1 MSDVVLEMKNL
12 RTHFFTDRG
21 EIPAVNGVSIKINKG
36 DVVGVVG
43 ESGCGKSVTAQSITQ
58 LVPSPPGRI
67 VGGEIY
73 FNGEDIVSASKE
85 RLRQIRGKEIATIF
99 QDPMT
104 SLDPLFTIG
113 NQMIEGIRI
122 HEKIS
127 KKEAK
132 KRSIDGLRLV
142 GIPSPEEVIDDYP
155 HQLSGGM
162 RQRVMISMAM
172 ACNPKLLIADE
183 PTTALDVTI
192 QAQILDLIRDLN
204 HKNETAV
211 MLITHDLSV
220 VAEICD
226 RVVVMYAGQV
236 IEEGSTSEILK
247 KPNHPYT
254 KGLIRS
260 LPDIKQKRQTLY
272 SIPGTVPEAKVGR
285 VGCRFAPRCEFAFE
299 RCFVEDPP
307 MYELDNKRGSRC
319 FLNDETEG
327 SLSGNGKN
335 TVRN

>member
-21 EIPAVNGVSIKINKG
+21 EIPAVNGVSITINKG

-73 FNGEDIVSASKE
+73 YKGENIVNASKQRMRE
-85 RLRQIRGKEIATIF
+85 IRGKEIATIF

-113 NQMIEGIRI
+113 NQMIEGIRL
-122 HEKIS
+122 HEEVS
-127 KKEAK
+127 KKEARE
-132 KRSIDGLRLV
+132 RSIDGLRLV
-142 GIPSPEEVIDDYP
+142 GIPRPDEVIDDYP

-204 HKNETAV
+204 EKNDTAV

-226 RVVVMYAGQV
+226 RVVVMYSGQV
-236 IEEGSTSEILK
+236 IEEGETREILK
-247 KPNHPYT
+247 SPNHPYT

-260 LPDIKQKRQTLY
+260 LPDIKKKQQTLY
-272 SIPGTVPEAKVGR
+272 SIPGTVPEPKMDR
-285 VGCRFAPRCEFAFE
+285 VGCRFAPRCEFAFD
-299 RCFVEDPP
+299 RCFQEDPP
-307 MYELDNKRGSRC
+307 MYALENERGSRC
-319 FLNDETEG
+319 FLNDDTEG
-327 SLSGNGKN
+327 SLSENGKN
-335 TVRN
+335 AVRS